1 MECSRTFIALKKVTK
16 MILIGTAI
24 LPSAILQTNSHI
36 ITQLQLQ
43 NIVTEPNIQDMYNEK

>member
-1 MECSRTFIALKKVTK
+1 

-24 LPSAILQTNSHI
+24 LRSAILQTNSHI